1 MKEHEQILE
10 LWSQTENAGEDAVLA
25 TVVKTQGSSYRLSG
39 ARLLLTRNGQRAGSV
54 SGGCLEDDLV
64 KKAWWLT
71 EAGPTIRRYDTTP
84 EGEITR
90 EYGLGCSGIIH
101 VLLERLSP
109 GRAHL
114 LELLRAVRSTR
125 TPAAVVHILQPS
137 AEIGKRLILD
147 TQGCV
152 KHNLADSTLENW
164 LLQTAKDLLA
174 ESHGRAH
181 FLNGTHET
189 FAETLAP
196 PVRLLIF
203 GAGDDA
209 IPLTQLARHLGWQV
223 HVYDGRAH
231 YARTEKFPSAHQ
243 VSVLKRDES
252 AGIEPDR
259 WTAAVIMSHSYSQD
273 LERLRDLSGRALPY
287 LGVLGP
293 RKRTRQ
299 LLEDAGL
306 DESQVRSA
314 LRSPMGLDIGADGPE
329 QVALAIVAEIQAVI
343 NGRDGGALY
352 RRNGSIH
359 ANDTEGD
366 HKMFF
371 VRPIVCA

>member
-10 LWSQTENAGEDAVLA
+10 RWTEVEKIGEEAVLA

-39 ARLLLTRNGQRAGSV
+39 ARLLLTRSGQRAGSI

-71 EAGPTIRRYDTTP
+71 EAGPVIRRYDTTP

-101 VLLERLSP
+101 VLLERVIP
-109 GRAHL
+109 GRARL
-114 LELLRAVRSTR
+114 LDLLKEVRTSR
-125 TPAAVVHILQPS
+125 TPVAVLHVLQPVS
-137 AEIGKRLILD
+137 EIGKRLILD
-147 TQGCV
+147 AQGR
-152 KHNLADSTLENW
+152 
-164 LLQTAKDLLA
+164 A
-174 ESHGRAH
+174 ESNVADPALEYWMLRTARELLRGSQPRIH
-181 FLNGTHET
+181 FLRDKNEI

-203 GAGDDA
+203 GAGEDA
-209 IPLTQLARHLGWQV
+209 VPLTQFARHLGWQV

-231 YARTEKFPSAHQ
+231 YARAEKFPAAHQ
-243 VSVLKRDES
+243 VSVLK
-252 AGIEPDR
+252 GNEPAEIPIDR

-273 LERLRDLSGRALPY
+273 LQRLRDLSGHPLPY
-287 LGVLGP
+287 LGILGP
-293 RKRTRQ
+293 QKRTRQ

-306 DESQVRSA
+306 DDTQLRPV

-329 QVALAIVAEIQAVI
+329 QVALAVIAEIQAVM
-343 NGRDGGALY
+343 NGRGGGALY
-352 RRNGSIH
+352 ERQGSIH
-359 ANDTEGD
+359 AEGIEAED
-366 HKMFF
+366 KRFF
-371 VRPIVCA
+371 VRPVVCT